1 MSHTEELIEE
11 ALDKLEKY
19 LEEKHLSEDIAI
31 STVRRTG
38 LNKYFNKLGIQV
50 VRINEWQSAQKWYTN
65 YFGKLSSFQFLRLA
79 SNDPS
84 AFDATYELLAD
95 EQSKQTFDWYVKYR
109 TAYAFIGEEAYEI
122 FKTPI
127 TREMWSDAEKQILAC
142 TKRTIS
148 YLREHRTS

>member
-1 MSHTEELIEE
+1 MSHTKELIEE
-11 ALDKLEKY
+11 ALDKVEKY
-19 LEEKHLSEDIAI
+19 LEEKYVSEDIAI

-65 YFGKLSSFQFLRLA
+65 YFGKLSSFQFFRLA

-95 EQSKQTFDWYVKYR
+95 EQSKRTFDLVCK
-109 TAYAFIGEEAYEI
+109 I
-122 FKTPI
+122 
-127 TREMWSDAEKQILAC
+127 
-142 TKRTIS
+142 
-148 YLREHRTS
+148 